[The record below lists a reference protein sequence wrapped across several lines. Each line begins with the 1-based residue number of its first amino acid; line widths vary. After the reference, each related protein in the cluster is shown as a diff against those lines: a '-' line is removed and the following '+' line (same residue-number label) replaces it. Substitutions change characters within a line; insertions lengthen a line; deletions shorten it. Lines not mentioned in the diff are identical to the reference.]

1 MSTRRPATRPRAA
14 PAQPAKAVSFA
25 TGTPISNAM
34 SEIWV
39 MTKFLRPDLLTDAG
53 LGRIDNW
60 AGTFAR
66 PVTNPEMN
74 ITATKLTMVTR
85 MSSYANVPQLVAMID
100 QYRDVVTADQ
110 IPVRL
115 PVMTGGVPRN
125 VEFDLGQHTVD
136 FVADLDERLA
146 TLSGDTLDQDNT
158 LKIATDGRNATMY
171 PPLANL
177 PTPAP
182 ENSRVEVAADLIWA
196 CHVDHAD
203 IVIPADKHG
212 PDMTGAFQLV
222 FCDRGTPKPTD
233 TPHSRNVY
241 TELRAA
247 LARRGMPD
255 RAGGVHAR
263 PRHPE
268 AEDRPRASLPRRPY
282 PGTRSPPPRRA
293 APGSTCNAR

>member
-1 MSTRRPATRPRAA
+1 
-14 PAQPAKAVSFA
+14 
-25 TGTPISNAM
+25 
-34 SEIWV
+34 
-39 MTKFLRPDLLTDAG
+39 
-53 LGRIDNW
+53 
-60 AGTFAR
+60 
-66 PVTNPEMN
+66 MN
-74 ITATKLTMVTR
+74 ITATKLRMVTR

-146 TLSGDTLDQDNT
+146 TLAGDTLDQDNT
-158 LKIATDGRNATMY
+158 LKIATDGRNAAMY

-182 ENSRVEVAADLIWA
+182 ENSRVEVAADLLWA

-241 TELRAA
+241 TSCAPPWSAA
-247 LARRGMPD
+247 VAR

-263 PRHPE
+263 ARHPE
-268 AEDRPRASLPRRPY
+268 EEDRPRRRLPRRPH
-282 PGTRSPPPRRA
+282 PGPVTSTKKGGTGLDVQRA
-293 APGSTCNAR
+293 LNS